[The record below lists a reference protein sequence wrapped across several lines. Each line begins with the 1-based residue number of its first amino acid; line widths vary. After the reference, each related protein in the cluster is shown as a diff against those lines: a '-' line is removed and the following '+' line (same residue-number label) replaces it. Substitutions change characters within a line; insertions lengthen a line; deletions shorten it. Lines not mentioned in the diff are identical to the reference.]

1 LPSPRFRGKLGT
13 LMKIKVAVVI
23 LALAVL
29 ALAIGLIKTSQD
41 AAAQQKKD
49 HEDMAYYSNSWSQT
63 HAELDNYKE
72 TNLVL
77 FKQIGDE
84 STHIQQL
91 SNDLSQATDA
101 LNQKESALKTAME
114 QAAKRDSQIS
124 DLESTN
130 EALDKQALDMKA
142 TIAGLDTQIADT
154 QKKLD
159 ASEGDKAFLEKE
171 LARLTAEKAD
181 LERKFNDLAVLRDQ
195 VRKLK
200 EELDVSRRLEWIRD
214 GVYARQDQ
222 KGAQGLMQTSLAGN
236 TKTIPTNNY
245 DLNVEVKSDGSVQVI
260 PPITNAPASNAPA
273 TDPMSPLK

>member
-1 LPSPRFRGKLGT
+1 
-13 LMKIKVAVVI
+13 MKIKVAVVI

-41 AAAQQKKD
+41 AASQQKKD
-49 HEDMAYYSNSWSQT
+49 QADIVNLSNGWSQT
-63 HAELDNYKE
+63 SAELGNYKE

-77 FKQIGDE
+77 YKQIGDE
-84 STHIQQL
+84 NTHIEQL
-91 SNDLSQATDA
+91 SNDLSQVTDNLA
-101 LNQKESALKTAME
+101 QKDAALKTAME
-114 QAAKRDSQIS
+114 QAAKRDAQIS

-130 EALDKQALDMKA
+130 EALDKQALDLKSS
-142 TIAGLDTQIADT
+142 IGNLETQIADT

-200 EELDVSRRLEWIRD
+200 EELDVSRRLEWIRE
-214 GVYARQDQ
+214 GVYAQQDQ
-222 KGAQGLMQTSLAGN
+222 KGAQRLMQTSLAGN
-236 TKTIPTNNY
+236 NKPIPTNNY

-260 PPITNAPASNAPA
+260 PPITNGAPSNSTPGM
-273 TDPMSPLK
+273 DPMSPLK

>member
-1 LPSPRFRGKLGT
+1 
-13 LMKIKVAVVI
+13 MKIKVAVVV

-41 AAAQQKKD
+41 AAQQQKTD
-49 HEDMAYYSNSWSQT
+49 QADISRLSNGWSQAS
-63 HAELDNYKE
+63 AELGNYKE

-77 FKQIGDE
+77 YKQIGDE
-84 STHIQQL
+84 NTHIAQL
-91 SNDLSQATDA
+91 SNDLGQATDNLA
-101 LNQKESALKTAME
+101 QKDAALKTAME
-114 QAAKRDSQIS
+114 TAAKRDAQIA

-130 EALDKQALDMKA
+130 EALDKQALDLKSSIN
-142 TIAGLDTQIADT
+142 TLQGQIDDT

-181 LERKFNDLAVLRDQ
+181 LERKFNDLAVMRDQ

-200 EELDVSRRLEWIRD
+200 EQLNVSRRLEWMRE
-214 GVYARQDQ
+214 GVYAQQDQ
-222 KGAQGLMQTSLAGN
+222 HGAQRLMQTSLAG
-236 TKTIPTNNY
+236 TAKAASTNNY

-260 PPITNAPASNAPA
+260 PPITNGPASNAPA
-273 TDPMSPLK
+273 MDPMSPLK